1 MTGPGKSE
9 KYVAMTDITITSLSL
24 TDAHELAPLVAAYAQ
39 DRKRGAPRAPDQF
52 YAELLLKDRTA
63 ELLGARLDGK
73 LVGFAVFFDLLD
85 TISGMR
91 TGQLDDLFVA
101 QAARGKRIGHALIA
115 ALVEKGRERAWSQ
128 IRWMVPK
135 KPPAARRLAEQM
147 AERGAWEAFTVAVA
161 RG

>member
-1 MTGPGKSE
+1 MTKI
-9 KYVAMTDITITSLSL
+9 VIASLSL
-24 TDAHELAPLVAAYAQ
+24 PDAHELAPLVAAYAQ
-39 DRKRGAPRAPDQF
+39 DQKRGAPREPDQF
-52 YAELLLKDRTA
+52 YAELLLEDRTA
-63 ELLGARLDGK
+63 ELLGARLDGR

-101 QAARGKRIGHALIA
+101 QEARGKRIGHTLVT
-115 ALVEKGRERAWSQ
+115 ALVEEGRKRAWSQ

-135 KPPAARRLAEQM
+135 KPPTARRLAERM
-147 AERGAWEAFTVAVA
+147 AERGAWDAFTVTVA